1 MDSWYLILGYLHLHK
16 VGTKRH
22 VFFNKFECHGN
33 LHCQKMKNDHSLFG
47 YIDIDGI
54 IYEIS
59 LIPANH
65 CHVLSV
71 CMSIIVAL
79 RLFIVHMNWQPV
91 QAVLERSDLFLLVS
105 QSHSCVLCSI
115 IRQSGNMHIEPLGL
129 YREAP
134 PERGTF
140 FHASGI

>member
-1 MDSWYLILGYLHLHK
+1 MDSWYLILGYLHLRK

-22 VFFNKFECHGN
+22 FF
-33 LHCQKMKNDHSLFG
+33 LTSSSAMVTYTVSKNDHSLFG

-54 IYEIS
+54 IYEIF

-65 CHVLSV
+65 SHVLSL

-91 QAVLERSDLFLLVS
+91 
-105 QSHSCVLCSI
+105 
-115 IRQSGNMHIEPLGL
+115 
-129 YREAP
+129 
-134 PERGTF
+134 
-140 FHASGI
+140 